1 MSDSKIKELFG
12 RYGDVLELD
21 PHTTDSSV
29 VYVTMDVKGAEEVVA
44 NLNGY
49 QTSPGHHLVVEKY
62 RARSPSPPPQPPTAA
77 SALADLAGVDHVK
90 LFVKNMSAD
99 HSPANLRTVFSRYG
113 RVLKMVPDSKR
124 KNVTYIFM
132 DAEGGAKAV
141 NNLHGKAISKNG
153 KPLIVEPSYDPR
165 NR

>member
-29 VYVTMDVKGAEEVVA
+29 VYVVSGPPHCILNSPPPPPPPLPSLSWQTMDVKGAEEVVA

-62 RARSPSPPPQPPTAA
+62 VSQPISCMAA
-77 SALADLAGVDHVK
+77 QL
-90 LFVKNMSAD
+90 
-99 HSPANLRTVFSRYG
+99 
-113 RVLKMVPDSKR
+113 
-124 KNVTYIFM
+124 
-132 DAEGGAKAV
+132 
-141 NNLHGKAISKNG
+141 
-153 KPLIVEPSYDPR
+153 
-165 NR
+165 